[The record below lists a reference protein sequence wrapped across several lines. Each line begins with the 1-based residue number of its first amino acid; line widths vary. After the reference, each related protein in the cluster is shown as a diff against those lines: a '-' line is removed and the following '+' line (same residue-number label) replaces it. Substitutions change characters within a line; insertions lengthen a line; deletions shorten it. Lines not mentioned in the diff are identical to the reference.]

1 MPGRGGGKMREPSD
15 LLRDRRDAGRR
26 LATALA
32 RYAGRADTVVLGLPR
47 GGVVVAFEVAKSL
60 DLPLDVC
67 LVRKLGTPG
76 HEELAMGA
84 IASGGAMV
92 LNSDVLRSL
101 GLGDESVRL
110 AVEREQAVL
119 EARERAYR
127 GHAAPVSLRGKQVI
141 LVDDGLATGATMR
154 TAVKSLRAHG
164 PSRIVVA
171 VPTAPAETCNALA
184 DEVDEVA
191 CLLSPSPFF
200 SIGQWYE
207 DFSQTSDDEVVR
219 LLEESRAFGH
229 AGEESSE
236 AEGRDGLG

>member
-1 MPGRGGGKMREPSD
+1 MREPPD

-26 LATALA
+26 LAATLL

-60 DLPLDVC
+60 DLPLDVY

-92 LNSDVLRSL
+92 LNRDVLGGL
-101 GLGDESVRL
+101 GLGDEAVRR
-110 AVEREQAVL
+110 AVEREKTVL

-127 GHAAPVSLRGKQVI
+127 GHTAPISLRGKQVI
-141 LVDDGLATGATMR
+141 IVDDGLATGATMR

-164 PSRIVVA
+164 PARIVVA
-171 VPTAPAETCNALA
+171 VPTAPPETCDVLA
-184 DEVDEVA
+184 AEADEVA
-191 CLLSPSPFF
+191 CLMSPSPFF

-207 DFSQTSDDEVVR
+207 DFMQTSDEEVVA
-219 LLEESRAFGH
+219 LLERSKAFGRGNAAL
-229 AGEESSE
+229 AGTEDS
-236 AEGRDGLG
+236 DGAD